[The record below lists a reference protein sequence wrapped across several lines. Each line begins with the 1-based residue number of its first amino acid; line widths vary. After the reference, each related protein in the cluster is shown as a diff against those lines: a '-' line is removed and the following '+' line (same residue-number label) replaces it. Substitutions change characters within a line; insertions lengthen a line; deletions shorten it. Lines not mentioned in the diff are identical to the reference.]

1 MKMLFTDLDDTLLNN
16 QSQVSPETKAFLD
29 EFLAAGNRLV
39 LSSGRPLMSVMEV
52 KELAGLTQPGIFL
65 SCSNGTRVYD
75 CDKQRTIR
83 KSGLPFSYV
92 TCLQE
97 QAKALSLHIQT
108 YRDSDTDDA
117 VVSPADDEEIR
128 YYRQKIHLPLVV
140 SENLREALTEEP
152 CKMLAIS
159 LHNFDKLERFR
170 HAIADWAEGKVR
182 TIYSSDKYL
191 EIFDWNAGKGSS
203 LLFLCDYLGIP
214 VSDTYAAGDA
224 DNDISML
231 DAAGCGI
238 AMKNATDKVKAHA
251 DIVTDLD
258 NDQNGLADMM
268 RKLLEHKSC

>member
-1 MKMLFTDLDDTLLNN
+1 MKLLFTDLDDTLLNN
-16 QSQVSPETKAFLD
+16 QSRVSPETKAFLD

-39 LSSGRPLMSVMEV
+39 LSSGRPLVSVLEV
-52 KELAGLTQPGIFL
+52 KEQAGLHQSGIFL
-65 SCSNGTRVYD
+65 SCSNGARVYD
-75 CDKQRTIR
+75 CDQQRTIM
-83 KSGLPFSYV
+83 KKGLPLSYV
-92 TCLQE
+92 SYLQE

-108 YRDSDTDDA
+108 YRDEGEDEA
-117 VVSPADDEEIR
+117 IISPADDEEIR
-128 YYRQKIHLPLVV
+128 FYRRKIHLPLVI
-140 SENLREALTEEP
+140 SENLCDALTDEP
-152 CKMLAIS
+152 CKMLAVS
-159 LHNFDKLERFR
+159 LHNFDKLETFR
-170 HAIADWAEGKVR
+170 RNIADWAENKIR

-191 EIFDWNAGKGSS
+191 ELFDWNAGKGSS

-251 DIVTDLD
+251 DVVTELD

-268 RKLLEHKSC
+268 MKLLRY

>member
-29 EFLAAGNRLV
+29 EFLADGNRLV

-52 KELAGLTQPGIFL
+52 KELAGLHQPGIFL
-65 SCSNGTRVYD
+65 SASNGTRVYD
-75 CDKQRTIR
+75 CDRKRTIR
-83 KSGLPFSYV
+83 KFGLPFSYV
-92 TCLQE
+92 TYLQE

-108 YRDSDTDDA
+108 YFDSDTDDA

-140 SENLREALTEEP
+140 SENLRDALTDEP

-159 LHNFDKLERFR
+159 LHNFGKLETFR
-170 HAIADWAEGKVR
+170 KNIADWAEGKVR

-251 DIVTDLD
+251 DVVTDLD

-268 RKLLEHKSC
+268 RKLLK

>member
-29 EFLAAGNRLV
+29 EFLADGNRLV

-52 KELAGLTQPGIFL
+52 KELAGLHQPGIFL
-65 SCSNGTRVYD
+65 SASNGTRVYD
-75 CDKQRTIR
+75 CDRKRTIR
-83 KSGLPFSYV
+83 KFGLPFSVVSY
-92 TCLQE
+92 LQA
-97 QAKALSLHIQT
+97 QAAALSLHIQT

-117 VVSPADDEEIR
+117 IVSPAEDEEIQ
-128 YYRQKIHLPLVV
+128 YYRRKIHLPLVI
-140 SENLREALTEEP
+140 SENLCDALTKEP

-159 LHNFDKLERFR
+159 LHNFDKLETFR
-170 HAIADWAEGKVR
+170 RNIADWAEGKVR

-214 VSDTYAAGDA
+214 VSDSYAAGDA

-251 DIVTDLD
+251 DVVTDLD

-268 RKLLEHKSC
+268 YKLLH